1 MALRHVVLF
10 RFGEGTTDEQVQAL
24 ADGLDGMPKAVGVML
39 DYRHGRDL
47 GINEASYDYA
57 VVGDFATVD
66 DYVTYRDHP
75 DHRALIRAWVPPVG
89 PEGFRAPSPLGN
101 CPKGGG
107 RRGAPPAPPRP

>member
-1 MALRHVVLF
+1 MAVRHVVLF
-10 RFGEGTTDEQVQAL
+10 RFSEGTTDEQVQAL

-66 DYVTYRDHP
+66 DYLAYRDHP
-75 DHRALIRAWVPPVG
+75 DHRALIRDLVTPIVAERCSVQ
-89 PEGFRAPSPLGN
+89 FPLGD
-101 CPKGGG
+101 
-107 RRGAPPAPPRP
+107 

>member
-1 MALRHVVLF
+1 MAVRHVVLF

-66 DYVTYRDHP
+66 DYLAYRDHP
-75 DHRALIRAWVPPVG
+75 DHRALIRDLVTPIVAERCSVQ
-89 PEGFRAPSPLGN
+89 FPLGD
-101 CPKGGG
+101 
-107 RRGAPPAPPRP
+107 

>member
-1 MALRHVVLF
+1 MPVRHVVLF

-66 DYVTYRDHP
+66 DYLTYRDHP
-75 DHRALIRAWVPPVG
+75 DHRALIRDLVTPIVAERFSVQ
-89 PEGFRAPSPLGN
+89 FSLGD
-101 CPKGGG
+101 
-107 RRGAPPAPPRP
+107 